1 MSSAISTETQPQP
14 EPTRRQRLR
23 VPWLVVVPLVVVAA
37 TALYL
42 FLIVGARA
50 SAGNVSL
57 LVGAAAFGV
66 VGLQVW
72 QAIRAAA
79 TEGDEPEAAPVAMG
93 RRRRELEREKAAI
106 YKAIKELEFDR
117 EMGKISETDYQEA
130 HANYRTRALRILR
143 QLDAGA
149 ASYREIIEKELAER
163 LARAGEIPA
172 AAPPQPKAGV
182 CECGVQND
190 TDAVFCKKCGRRLA
204 A

>member
-1 MSSAISTETQPQP
+1 
-14 EPTRRQRLR
+14 

-42 FLIVGARA
+42 FLIIGARV

-57 LVGAAAFGV
+57 LIGAGAFGV
-66 VGLQVW
+66 VALQVW
-72 QAIRAAA
+72 KAIRAAA
-79 TEGDEPEAAPVAMG
+79 TKGEEPEAAPVAMG
-93 RRRRELEREKAAI
+93 RRRRELEREKAVI

-130 HANYRTRALRILR
+130 HSNYRTRALRVLR

-163 LARAGEIPA
+163 LAQAGEAPA
-172 AAPPQPKAGV
+172 LAQAGEAPAPAQAGEAPAPPQPKAGV